1 MALTIPAFRAE
12 RCVRYRYAYSACSR
26 CAEACPHQAIS
37 FSAVEQASN
46 DANADQYDGVRIAAD
61 ACQSCALCVTACPT
75 EALSVRGVSA
85 EALLQQ
91 AGTASRLAV
100 ACAPSAAD
108 ADAVVPC
115 LGALNAAILAE
126 FARRGITLVL
136 RGSAHCVQCAHA
148 ASGVAMIAAQR
159 AAYADL
165 RALADDGWAAP
176 VWEAEIR
183 AASGTD
189 GEHDP
194 ARRAL
199 FRRAVA
205 EVEAVVGGSSERAAP
220 PLKAIRAAA
229 PFLPE
234 RKMLLNGLFQE
245 HAEEVLRVPRQKSI
259 TAEDWQVER
268 GCTHCEACARA
279 CPTGAIQLLE
289 SSTAWRLAILN
300 DRCVA
305 CEVCAE
311 VCQPGVLQHAPG
323 ERVIVNKQKARLLV
337 GVAKTRCARCG
348 RVFVNE
354 QGGTVCP
361 ICIGDDEDFA
371 EIFG

>member
-1 MALTIPAFRAE
+1 MSLSIPAFRAE

-26 CAEACPHQAIS
+26 CVDVCPHEAIQ
-37 FSAVEQASN
+37 FSGATQVNN
-46 DANADQYDGVRIAAD
+46 DVNADHYDGVRIAPD
-61 ACQSCALCVTACPT
+61 VCQSCALCAAACPT
-75 EALSVRGVSA
+75 EALAVKGVSA
-85 EALLQQ
+85 EELLRQ
-91 AGTASRLAV
+91 AGKAV
-100 ACAPSAAD
+100 RFAVSCAPAAAA

-126 FARRGITLVL
+126 FARRGIALVL
-136 RGSAHCVQCAHA
+136 RGSDHCVQCPHA
-148 ASGVAMIAAQR
+148 AGGVPMIAAQR

-165 RALADDGWAAP
+165 RALAASAWAEPDWCDADEAAP
-176 VWEAEIR
+176 IR
-183 AASGTD
+183 D
-189 GEHDP
+189 EDHNP

-205 EVEAVVGGSSERAAP
+205 EVEAVVSGSNEQAAP

-234 RKMLLNGLFQE
+234 RKSLLNGLFPE
-245 HAEEVLRVPRQKSI
+245 GAEDVLRVPRQAAI
-259 TAEDWQVER
+259 AAEDWQVAH

-289 SSTAWRLAILN
+289 SNTAWRLAILN

-311 VCQPGVLQHAPG
+311 VCQPGVLQHTAQ
-323 ERVIVNKQKARLLV
+323 ETVIANKQKGRLLV
-337 GVAKTRCARCG
+337 AVEKSRCSRCG

-354 QGGTVCP
+354 QGGQTCP
-361 ICIGDDEDFA
+361 ICTGDDEDFA

>member
-1 MALTIPAFRAE
+1 MALSIPAFRAE

-26 CAEACPHQAIS
+26 CVDVCPHEAIKLS
-37 FSAVEQASN
+37 GTTQVNN
-46 DANADQYDGVRIAAD
+46 DANADHYDGVRIAPD
-61 ACQSCALCVTACPT
+61 VCQSCALCVAACPT
-75 EALSVRGVSA
+75 EAFSATGLSA
-85 EALLQQ
+85 EGLLKR
-91 AGTASRLAV
+91 AGKATRFAIS
-100 ACAPSAAD
+100 CAPSAAA

-126 FARRGITLVL
+126 FARRGVALVL
-136 RGSAHCVQCAHA
+136 RGSDHCAQCPHA
-148 ASGVAMIAAQR
+148 ASGVPMIAAQR

-165 RALADDGWAAP
+165 RTL
-176 VWEAEIR
+176 
-183 AASGTD
+183 AASVWAEPDWCETD
-189 GEHDP
+189 DAPHARDTDHDP

-205 EVEAVVGGSSERAAP
+205 EVEAVVSGSNEQAAP

-234 RKMLLNGLFQE
+234 RKSLLNGLFPE
-245 HAEEVLRVPRQKSI
+245 RAEEVLRVPRQPAI
-259 TAEDWQVER
+259 AVEDWQVAR

-289 SSTAWRLAILN
+289 SNTAWRLAILN

-311 VCQPGVLQHAPG
+311 VCQPGVLQHTTQ
-323 ERVIVNKQKARLLV
+323 ETVIANKQKGRLLV
-337 GVAKTRCARCG
+337 AVEKSRCTRCD

-354 QGGTVCP
+354 LGGPMCP
-361 ICIGDDEDFA
+361 ICAGDDEDFA